1 MLLTVDVGNTFMVA
15 GVFEGQDLL
24 AEWTLTTDP
33 NRTQD
38 EYGMLFT
45 QLMVRAGFSPGQV
58 AAAAIASSVPPLIPT
73 LEWMCQ
79 KYFNLKPLVVGPG
92 VRTGMMIRYDNPR
105 EVGADRIVGA
115 VAAFEKYGGPLIVV
129 DFGTAII
136 LDAISARGEYLGGVI
151 APGIVVSADA
161 LFQFAAKLPRVELV
175 RPRSA
180 LARNTVHAMQSGII
194 FGFASLVDELV
205 ARMARDL
212 DPKGQG
218 CKVVATGEQ
227 AELLLGECESIQHY
241 DPFLTLNG
249 LRIIY
254 ERHQAHA
261 RGGR

>member
-1 MLLTVDVGNTFMVA
+1 MLLALDVGNTFMVA
-15 GVFEGQDLL
+15 GVFQEQKLV
-24 AEWTLTTDP
+24 AEWTVATDP
-33 NRTQD
+33 RRTLD
-38 EYGMLFT
+38 EYGLLFT
-45 QLMVRAGFSPGQV
+45 QLMARVGFSPDQIK
-58 AAAAIASSVPPLIPT
+58 AAAISSSVPPLIPT

-115 VAAFEKYGGPLIVV
+115 VAAFEQYGGPLIVV

-175 RPRSA
+175 RPHGA
-180 LARNTVHAMQSGII
+180 LARNTIHAMQSGII

-205 ARMARDL
+205 ARMAAEL
-212 DPKGQG
+212 DPQGQG

-227 AELLLGECESIQHY
+227 AELLIDECESIQHY
-241 DPFLTLNG
+241 DPFLTLTG